1 MEWGDDQLW
10 HAARAERPL
19 DEITN
24 QLPCDFAIFK
34 DRGLDP
40 AEILIPTAGGPDSGL
55 SAEIAAALQS
65 AVGASVTLLHVVDN
79 PSKTAAGEAFL
90 DSWAAEHGLDDAE
103 RIVDTGGDIEAAI
116 KRAADSATLV
126 TIGATERGLVSR
138 LASDSL
144 HLDVVSEVDC
154 SVLLA
159 ERPSSRSILKRL
171 FGSGQREKP
180 QSEITPGSDNAKTGS
195 DTVAE
200 REE

>member
-1 MEWGDDQLW
+1 
-10 HAARAERPL
+10 
-19 DEITN
+19 
-24 QLPCDFAIFK
+24 
-34 DRGLDP
+34 
-40 AEILIPTAGGPDSGL
+40 
-55 SAEIAAALQS
+55 LQS
-65 AVGASVTLLHVVDN
+65 AVGASVTLLHVVDD
-79 PSKTAAGEAFL
+79 PSETAAGEAFL

-180 QSEITPGSDNAKTGS
+180 QSEITPGSDNAKTGG

-200 REE
+200 RDE